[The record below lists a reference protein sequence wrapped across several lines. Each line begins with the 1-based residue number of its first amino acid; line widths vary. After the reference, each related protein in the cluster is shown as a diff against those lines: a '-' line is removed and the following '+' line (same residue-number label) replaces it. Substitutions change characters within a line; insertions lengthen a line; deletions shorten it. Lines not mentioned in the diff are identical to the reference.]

1 MLNTQ
6 CYQIAT
12 AILLIY
18 TPIRL
23 FILVIFFAFINKLAQ
38 IAMFLTYL
46 MYFYKSKV
54 NINNPQ
60 IFAHY
65 SRKLFKISIA
75 MGATVGLS
83 TFIWIPIAFDS
94 PYSAIFEVTG
104 TISFFIQQAVIMT
117 SFLSIKRMTNFCR
130 AYFMG
135 QKSIQT

>member
-1 MLNTQ
+1 MLPNGH
-6 CYQIAT
+6 YNFI
-12 AILLIY
+12 LIY

-23 FILVIFFAFINKLAQ
+23 FILVIILLSSNKLAQ

-46 MYFYKSKV
+46 VYFYKSKV

-60 IFAHY
+60 IFARY

-83 TFIWIPIAFDS
+83 TFIWIPIAFDL
-94 PYSAIFEVTG
+94 PYLAIFEITG

-130 AYFMG
+130 AYLIG
-135 QKSIQT
+135 QKSTQT